1 MRQRHGLTL
10 VEVLVAL
17 TLVAIQVPAV
27 VATVAAATSLTRR
40 AQQIVEAIDPT
51 TAALRCEA
59 P

>member
-1 MRQRHGLTL
+1 MSARTGLTL

-27 VATVAAATSLTRR
+27 VATVVASTSLTRR
-40 AQQIVEAIDPT
+40 AQEIVASIDPT